1 MSPLDAVKAYYD
13 SFVSPQ
19 FSTSHHNADL
29 SSFLKEK
36 ANSSFQ
42 DYDKTLANVTTK
54 LRILHT
60 TGK

>member
-1 MSPLDAVKAYYD
+1 MPPLDAVKAYYD

-42 DYDKTLANVTTK
+42 D
-54 LRILHT
+54 
-60 TGK
+60 